1 MKLAPFRSVFPS
13 VLPSAFP
20 RTRPSDSLGPG
31 IGLAITQLTPSPL
44 YRILLALV
52 TLSVAGCW
60 TRHDS
65 DVVVYAALDR
75 EFSEPI
81 LQQSSEAL
89 GLQILPKYDLESTK
103 TVGLVTR
110 LQTEARHPQ
119 CDLFWNNEILH
130 TLRLKQAGLLRPV
143 PLEASD
149 YPATFRDPEGY
160 WYGFAARARVLI
172 INTDLYPDANQR
184 PQSIMDLVDPQW
196 PTPRA
201 IAKPLFGT
209 TATHAAVLASIW
221 GPEKFEQYFG
231 QLAQIAT
238 VVSGNK
244 QVAEGVASGE
254 FGFGLTDTDDAI
266 IELEK
271 GAPVAI
277 VFPDQH
283 ADGPGTLFIPN
294 TLCCLKNSPNPGG
307 ANRLL
312 QTLLQPSVEAELAQG
327 PSAQIPLHQSIR
339 LQSRSL
345 PAEQVRWMDVDF
357 EAAALQWETTAA
369 FLMKQFQGSSN

>member
-1 MKLAPFRSVFPS
+1 M
-13 VLPSAFP
+13 
-20 RTRPSDSLGPG
+20 RTSDLSFLRPSRPADSLPPTRFFYW
-31 IGLAITQLTPSPL
+31 LAV
-44 YRILLALV
+44 LLAV
-52 TLSVAGCW
+52 STAGCW
-60 TRHDS
+60 TRQDS

-81 LQQSSEAL
+81 LQQSSAAL
-89 GLQILPKYDLESTK
+89 GIRVLPKYDLESTK

-110 LQTEARHPQ
+110 LQAEARHPQ

-143 PLEASD
+143 SLNAD
-149 YPATFRDPEGY
+149 AYPATFRDPDGY

-172 INTDLYPDANQR
+172 INTDLYPNANQR
-184 PQSIMDLVDPQW
+184 PQSILDLVDPQW
-196 PTPRA
+196 STPRA

-221 GPEKFEQYFG
+221 GPEKFEEYFR
-231 QLAQIAT
+231 QLAQYAT

-283 ADGPGTLFIPN
+283 ADGLGTLFIPN
-294 TLCCLKNSPNPGG
+294 TLCCLKNSPNPNG
-307 ANRLL
+307 ADQLL
-312 QTLLQPSVEAELAQG
+312 KNLLQPAIEADLAQG
-327 PSAQIPLHQSIR
+327 PSAQIPLHQTIR

-345 PAEQVRWMDVDF
+345 PTTEVRWMDVDF
-357 EAAALQWETTAA
+357 EAAAQRWETVAA
-369 FLMKQFQGSSN
+369 FLVQQFQGSAN

>member
-1 MKLAPFRSVFPS
+1 MRTTDFLLLGRWLSKAGLNSPHLFHLFVVLASV
-13 VLPSAFP
+13 SA
-20 RTRPSDSLGPG
+20 
-31 IGLAITQLTPSPL
+31 
-44 YRILLALV
+44 V
-52 TLSVAGCW
+52 GCW
-60 TRHDS
+60 TRQET

-81 LQQSSEAL
+81 LQQSSAEL
-89 GLQILPKYDLESTK
+89 DIQVVPKYDLESTK

-110 LQTEARHPQ
+110 LQAEARHPQ

-143 PLEASD
+143 SLEADD
-149 YPATFRDPEGY
+149 YPATFRDPDGY

-172 INTDLYPDANQR
+172 INTDLYPDAQQR

-221 GPEKFEQYFG
+221 GPEKFEEYFG
-231 QLAQIAT
+231 QLSQKAI

-271 GAPVAI
+271 GAPVTI
-277 VFPDQH
+277 VFPDQRP
-283 ADGPGTLFIPN
+283 DELGTLFIPN
-294 TLCCLKNSPNPGG
+294 TLCCLKNSPNPSG
-307 ANRLL
+307 ADQLL
-312 QTLLQPSVEAELAQG
+312 KKLLQPTVETALAQG
-327 PSAQIPLHQSIR
+327 PSAQIPLHQTIR

-345 PAEQVRWMDVDF
+345 PAGEVRWMEVDF
-357 EAAALQWETTAA
+357 EAAAQQWEAVA
-369 FLMKQFQGSSN
+369 DFLVEQFQGPSN